1 MTKDTS
7 LEELVTA
14 RKRLGAHGIR
24 VGFFIQLGYLGEQL
38 DDLVATRELVTHAAP
53 DEIGVSVSYPLPGT
67 RYYEQVKAQLG
78 EKTHWEDSGDL
89 AMMFSGAYDSHF
101 YGSFRALM
109 HEQVDLL
116 KPGPGMQSRQYREAC
131 APLEARWA
139 ALMAGERDH
148 RNPRPLALASG
159 KRPARAKPP
168 TARPDERG
176 V

>member
-1 MTKDTS
+1 MRRRPPRSTRTDTRFPYTTLFRS
-7 LEELVTA
+7 
-14 RKRLGAHGIR
+14 
-24 VGFFIQLGYLGEQL
+24 
-38 DDLVATRELVTHAAP
+38 ATRELVTHAAP

-101 YGSFRALM
+101 YRSFRDLL

-116 KPGPGMQSRQYREAC
+116 KPGPGMQPRQYREAC
-131 APLEARWA
+131 AALEARWD

-148 RNPRPLALASG
+148 RNPRAIAVASG
-159 KRPARAKPP
+159 KRSEEHTPELQSLMRISDAGFCLKKKKQHH
-168 TARPDERG
+168 E
-176 V
+176 

>member
-1 MTKDTS
+1 MLCFCFSSRRRHTS
-7 LEELVTA
+7 CALVTGVQTCA
-14 RKRLGAHGIR
+14 LPI
-24 VGFFIQLGYLGEQL
+24 YLGEQL

-101 YGSFRALM
+101 YRSFRDLL

-116 KPGPGMQSRQYREAC
+116 KPGPGMQPRQYREAC
-131 APLEARWA
+131 AALEARWD

-148 RNPRPLALASG
+148 RNPRAIAVASR
-159 KRPARAKPP
+159 KRHARDKPHAAA
-168 TARPDERG
+168 TQDG
-176 V
+176 